1 MAKNLKGK
9 YLLVHG
15 TADDNV
21 HLQNATEMSNAL
33 VNANKDFDAF
43 YYTNKNH
50 GIYGGYT
57 RYNLFKKLTAYIM
70 ENL

>member
-1 MAKNLKGK
+1 
-9 YLLVHG
+9 
-15 TADDNV
+15 V